1 MTDHRTTHA
10 TVAVSPCVTSLV
22 ARSYQVL
29 TFYSCQTVVFVLFQ
43 GWQKYI
49 LHTSAGCVR
58 QPGSSI
64 LASYH
69 RWSVQPVAF
78 VALYSKICCAI
89 ACWNHWVRWR
99 IKTVTNHC
107 EKKVSSDTK
116 MMNRDVCSISIQTNW
131 DQLPFIVL
139 WKYKIGTKTLDR
151 VIWFIWSLNK
161 MCSG

>member
-1 MTDHRTTHA
+1 MQLRSPMTDHRTTHA

-116 MMNRDVCSISIQTNW
+116 MMNRDVCSDMRKWFENTLIMNVIYILKIMRSI
-131 DQLPFIVL
+131 
-139 WKYKIGTKTLDR
+139 KIMSCG
-151 VIWFIWSLNK
+151 
-161 MCSG
+161 M